1 MRLKAFLL
9 IASVSMHGVPAIAWG
24 APLYSEMVVFGD
36 SLSDVGNVHTAS
48 TAQGLI
54 PDPPP
59 PYFDGRLSNGPIWV
73 DRLAERLGIAAP
85 SASLMGGTNYAYAG
99 AKTGPGTRNRTS
111 LVTREVLPVANIGQ
125 QIDTYLGDHPA
136 GFRNDQLVL
145 FWGGGND
152 VVEMRSL
159 AETQQA
165 VDNLEAGLVALDA
178 NGARDVLVPNQG
190 DQADAPI
197 FNRTS
202 GPAALM
208 AALSRQFNIQLD
220 TMLDEL
226 ERNPDLNIRIHRFDA
241 FSLFKDVVANPG
253 EFGLSNVTDAALDLA
268 RFTPPFALPYPVVEN
283 PEDYLF
289 WDYIHPTTVGHRIVG
304 DAAFAAFTESST
316 QVPEPPSVALVII
329 GIAGLLICR
338 YGSRSTRWQVVI
350 PAHARSERQPEPGR
364 RSTYQPKNLFRQTEP
379 PQETGR
385 AFFSARGS
393 PVCRQ
398 GRSSADRHPG
408 YCSVCGDRVRG
419 ELG

>member
-1 MRLKAFLL
+1 
-9 IASVSMHGVPAIAWG
+9 
-24 APLYSEMVVFGD
+24 
-36 SLSDVGNVHTAS
+36 
-48 TAQGLI
+48 
-54 PDPPP
+54 
-59 PYFDGRLSNGPIWV
+59 
-73 DRLAERLGIAAP
+73 
-85 SASLMGGTNYAYAG
+85 
-99 AKTGPGTRNRTS
+99 
-111 LVTREVLPVANIGQ
+111 
-125 QIDTYLGDHPA
+125 
-136 GFRNDQLVL
+136 
-145 FWGGGND
+145 

-165 VDNLEAGLVALDA
+165 VDNLEAGLVALNA

-268 RFTPPFALPYPVVEN
+268 RFTPPFALPYPVAEN

-304 DAAFAAFTESST
+304 DAAFAALAESST
-316 QVPEPPSVALVII
+316 PIPEPPSLTLVII
-329 GIAGLLICR
+329 EIAGLLGCH
-338 YGSRSTRWQVVI
+338 YGGRSTR
-350 PAHARSERQPEPGR
+350 S
-364 RSTYQPKNLFRQTEP
+364 
-379 PQETGR
+379 
-385 AFFSARGS
+385 RGN
-393 PVCRQ
+393 
-398 GRSSADRHPG
+398 A
-408 YCSVCGDRVRG
+408 
-419 ELG
+419 